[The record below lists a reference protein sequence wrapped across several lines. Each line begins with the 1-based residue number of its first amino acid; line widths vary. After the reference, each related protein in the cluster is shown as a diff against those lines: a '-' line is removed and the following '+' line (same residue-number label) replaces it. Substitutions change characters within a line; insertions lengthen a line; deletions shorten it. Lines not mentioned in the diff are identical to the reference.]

1 MAARQESAKLME
13 SLTSA
18 LGEWKALPSPAGF
31 EVVLEL
37 MEKFQALARSFT
49 SCDSIEAVSLIE
61 ELIAL
66 VSGQI
71 SAQTAAKKL
80 HPDFSAAVKDFILN
94 KSELCWQGVLVCL
107 SFCVCLF

>member
-18 LGEWKALPSPAGF
+18 LGEWKALPSQAGF

-37 MEKFQALARSFT
+37 MEKLPALARSFT
-49 SCDSIEAVSLIE
+49 SCDSIQAVSLIE

-71 SAQTAAKKL
+71 SAQTAAKL
-80 HPDFSAAVKDFILN
+80 HPDFSAAVKELIFN
-94 KSELCWQGVLVCL
+94 KDQLCWQGVLVCL

>member
-1 MAARQESAKLME
+1 MVARQESAKLME

-18 LGEWKALPSPAGF
+18 LGEWKALPSPTGF

-37 MEKFQALARSFT
+37 MEKLPALARSFT

-71 SAQTAAKKL
+71 SAQQAASCAKN
-80 HPDFSAAVKDFILN
+80 HT
-94 KSELCWQGVLVCL
+94 
-107 SFCVCLF
+107 

>member
-18 LGEWKALPSPAGF
+18 LGMWKALPSPAGF

-37 MEKFQALARSFT
+37 MEKLPGLARSFA
-49 SCDSIEAVSLIE
+49 SGDSIEAVSLIE

-71 SAQTAAKKL
+71 SAQTAAKL

-94 KSELCWQGVLVCL
+94 KAELCWQGVLVCL

>member
-31 EVVLEL
+31 EVILEL
-37 MEKFQALARSFT
+37 MEKLPALARSFT
-49 SCDSIEAVSLIE
+49 SCEGIESASLIE

-71 SAQTAAKKL
+71 SEQQAAKL
-80 HPDFSAAVKDFILN
+80 HPDFSAAVKDFILH
-94 KSELCWQGVLVCL
+94 KSELCSPGVLVCL